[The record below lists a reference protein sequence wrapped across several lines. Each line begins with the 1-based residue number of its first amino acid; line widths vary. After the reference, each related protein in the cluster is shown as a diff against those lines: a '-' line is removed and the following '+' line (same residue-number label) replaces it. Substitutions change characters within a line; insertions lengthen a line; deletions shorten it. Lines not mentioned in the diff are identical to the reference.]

1 MIGDSNDENNFP
13 HELVLTDIQV
23 PRLSETS
30 GLSAIIKLSKTQLCK
45 MLQLGGFLGRFLE
58 LLLKS
63 RLPLVNNVLKLL
75 AKSVLIPLRLTAAV
89 TAADAEIHKKS
100 YHRG

>member
-23 PRLSETS
+23 PRLSETF

-45 MLQLGGFLGRFLE
+45 MLHLGGFLGRFLE
-58 LLLKS
+58 LLLKT

-89 TAADAEIHKKS
+89 SAADTDIDKKS